1 MQDDNTL
8 MQHVKEGDQH
18 AFETL
23 VLRHREGALQKAVSL
38 VKDAHL
44 AEDVV
49 QECFADLYLHR
60 SAYRPDFS
68 FSTFLGALVR
78 HKSIDMLRRRKRQP
92 VPSDELPEAPGGE
105 TPESLCIRREI
116 YTNLY
121 RALYDLPEE
130 QRKML
135 LLFAVHGMDYREI
148 AKSLNKSIPQVKT
161 GLHRI
166 RKKLLKA
173 KEDWT

>member
-1 MQDDNTL
+1 MQDDNAL
-8 MQHVKEGDQH
+8 MQRVKDGDQQ

-23 VLRHREGALQKAVSL
+23 VLRHREAALLMARSL

-68 FSTFLGALVR
+68 FSTFLAALVR
-78 HKSIDMLRRRKRQP
+78 HKSIDMLRRRKHQP
-92 VPSDELPEAPGGE
+92 VPYNELPDMPGSE

-116 YTNLY
+116 YTGLTH
-121 RALYDLPEE
+121 ALFDLPEE

-135 LLFAVHGMDYREI
+135 LLFAIHGMDYRQI
-148 AKSLNKSIPQVKT
+148 AKALHMSIPQVKI

-166 RKKLLKA
+166 RGKLKKA
-173 KEDWT
+173 KEDWK

>member
-1 MQDDNTL
+1 LQDDNTL
-8 MQHVKEGDQH
+8 MQLVKDGDQQ

-23 VLRHREGALQKAVSL
+23 VLRHREGALLKAASL

-60 SAYRPDFS
+60 SAYKPNFS
-68 FSTFLGALVR
+68 FSTFLNALVR
-78 HKSIDMLRRRKRQP
+78 HKSIDMLRRRKQQP
-92 VPSDELPEAPGGE
+92 LSYDDLPEAPDGE
-105 TPESLCIRREI
+105 TPESMCIRREI
-116 YTNLY
+116 YTGLN
-121 RALYDLPEE
+121 RALFDLPKE

-135 LLFAVHGMDYREI
+135 LLFALHGMDYQQI
-148 AKSLNKSIPQVKT
+148 AKTLHKSIPQVKV

-173 KEDWT
+173 KEDWK